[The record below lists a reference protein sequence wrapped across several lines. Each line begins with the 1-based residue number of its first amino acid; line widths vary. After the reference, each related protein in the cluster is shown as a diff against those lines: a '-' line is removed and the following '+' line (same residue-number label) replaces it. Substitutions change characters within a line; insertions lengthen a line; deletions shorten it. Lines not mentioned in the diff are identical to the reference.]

1 MASKQDVLDRQK
13 EVTDKISTQVRTI
26 AAGLIVFT
34 WGIYTGTA
42 DITVEL
48 TKKFAP
54 LLITVDL
61 LCIAAILADF
71 LQYLCAYQVVKDAM
85 GRMRAGNLQDVKYND
100 TALTFRCQNIFFS
113 AKQVLLAVATA
124 LMFCTLLFEIIS
136 RLLS

>member
-113 AKQVLLAVATA
+113 AKQVLLAVAT
-124 LMFCTLLFEIIS
+124 
-136 RLLS
+136 

>member
-48 TKKFAP
+48 AKKFSP
-54 LLITVDL
+54 LLIAVDA
-61 LCIAAILADF
+61 LCVAAILADF
-71 LQYLCAYQVVKDAM
+71 LQYLCAYQVVKDALHKL
-85 GRMRAGNLQDVKYND
+85 RAGNLQDVKYDD
-100 TALTFRCQNIFFS
+100 TTLTFRCQNYFFT
-113 AKQVLLAVATA
+113 AKQVLLAAATA
-124 LMFCTLLFEIIS
+124 LMGCTLIFEILI
-136 RLLS
+136 RLFK